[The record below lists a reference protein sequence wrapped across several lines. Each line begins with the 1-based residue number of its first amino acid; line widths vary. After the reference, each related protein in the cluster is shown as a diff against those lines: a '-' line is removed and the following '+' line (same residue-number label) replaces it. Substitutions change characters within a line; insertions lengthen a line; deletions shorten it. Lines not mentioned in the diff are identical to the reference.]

1 MLDILQ
7 TIFWT
12 ITYLLIIVYGV
23 KYRRSSALFM
33 PFLAGSFNFAW
44 EINAVTFQGFSIGC
58 ALWTFLN
65 LFIFIHNLRLLK
77 RWKKI
82 MYLVGFLSIFLVFYL
97 LFRTQVFNGKE
108 ATSFAIDVLMALE
121 FVLCA
126 KRVSPH
132 GKIPIAI
139 TKLLGNLFAWLYY
152 LCNSSFVAVV
162 GLIVLLLNTLYL
174 AICLEEQAGKGRR
187 VKHR

>member
-1 MLDILQ
+1 
-7 TIFWT
+7 
-12 ITYLLIIVYGV
+12 
-23 KYRRSSALFM
+23 
-33 PFLAGSFNFAW
+33 
-44 EINAVTFQGFSIGC
+44 
-58 ALWTFLN
+58 
-65 LFIFIHNLRLLK
+65 
-77 RWKKI
+77 